1 MASNAPDG
9 ALRVR
14 LWDHL
19 QSAFEIET
27 SLPLSTRVANAKS
40 AALAHYAARTLSDL
54 LKPDEETG
62 SLSLPGE
69 AWKRLAALFS
79 KGNPDF
85 SAIVIA
91 QAELIARAVAEAAQN
106 GTLAS
111 DDKAELVTRV
121 REQIKELPPEL
132 RSMAMKQALK
142 SGDAAIIGLLA
153 SGTSLVGVG
162 IAVKLAGFGA
172 YIFAAQAAAIIPS
185 WAVRPPFRCCLF
197 SPTRFSSALPCWEE
211 PTLQVG
217 MSKAH
222 MQSGCHRT

>member
-1 MASNAPDG
+1 LNIAVDKFRDVAARFDSSPDAHAEAAFRRRLIESSERIMVSNATDG
-9 ALRVR
+9 SLRVR

-19 QSAFEIET
+19 LSAFEIET

-40 AALAHYAARTLSDL
+40 AHLAHYAARTLSDL
-54 LKPDEETG
+54 LKPEEETG

-69 AWKRLAALFS
+69 AWKRLTALFS

-111 DDKAELVTRV
+111 DDKAELVKRV

-132 RSMAMKQALK
+132 RSKAMEQALK
-142 SGDAAIIGLLA
+142 SGDAATIGLLA
-153 SGTSLVGVG
+153 AKTTLRKAAGKSATLV
-162 IAVKLAGFGA
+162 APPWPGA
-172 YIFAAQAAAIIPS
+172 TVSPAIHEK
-185 WAVRPPFRCCLF
+185 FMRC
-197 SPTRFSSALPCWEE
+197 
-211 PTLQVG
+211 
-217 MSKAH
+217 
-222 MQSGCHRT
+222 

>member
-1 MASNAPDG
+1 MDHPRWTRDTDLDAGLCQLLPHFEDTSLSNIAADKFRDVAARFDSSPDAQVEAAFRRRLFESSERIMASNAPDG

-27 SLPLSTRVANAKS
+27 SLPLSTRVANANY

-85 SAIVIA
+85 M
-91 QAELIARAVAEAAQN
+91 LDCYCTGRNRLHARLPRRPKMAPSHL
-106 GTLAS
+106 T
-111 DDKAELVTRV
+111 TR
-121 REQIKELPPEL
+121 RNWS
-132 RSMAMKQALK
+132 RGCGSRLK
-142 SGDAAIIGLLA
+142 SCLPNSAA
-153 SGTSLVGVG
+153 
-162 IAVKLAGFGA
+162 
-172 YIFAAQAAAIIPS
+172 
-185 WAVRPPFRCCLF
+185 WR
-197 SPTRFSSALPCWEE
+197 
-211 PTLQVG
+211 
-217 MSKAH
+217 
-222 MQSGCHRT
+222 